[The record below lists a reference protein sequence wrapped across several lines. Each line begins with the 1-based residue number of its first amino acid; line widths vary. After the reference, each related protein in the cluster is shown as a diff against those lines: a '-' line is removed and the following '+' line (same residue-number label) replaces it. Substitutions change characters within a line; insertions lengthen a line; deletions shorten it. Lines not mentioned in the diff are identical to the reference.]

1 MELTKKQATIKYC
14 VYCLLIII
22 ADLMQNVGGLWFEI
36 GGARCFFVIP
46 VAVILGIDEDEK
58 TAALLGFFAGLL
70 WDCVAR
76 QHMGFNCIF
85 LMLLCFVISSFVSYL
100 FRPTY
105 LICTLSAVFTVFLY
119 CVVYWLLFMVI
130 VHSEGSVQTIASFY
144 IPSALYTSVMAFII
158 GAPIIAL
165 KKKLNRE
172 VEFEK

>member
-1 MELTKKQATIKYC
+1 MKLTKKQATIKYC
-14 VYCLLIII
+14 VYCLLIVI

-85 LMLLCFVISSFVSYL
+85 LMLLCFVISSFVHIFLDRPIGFARLAQCSPFSYTAL
-100 FRPTY
+100 FIGCY
-105 LICTLSAVFTVFLY
+105 L
-119 CVVYWLLFMVI
+119 WLLFTARAVCRQSHRFI
-130 VHSEGSVQTIASFY
+130 FRARF
-144 IPSALYTSVMAFII
+144 IPRL
-158 GAPIIAL
+158 
-165 KKKLNRE
+165 
-172 VEFEK
+172 